1 MTDTAPKHT
10 IPPKHAPN
18 TDTTNTATAKNVA
31 GETYSQKMKGKSG
44 LERIIKAA
52 GYSRDGFLAAYKSEQ
67 AFRQVVWLNAVLV
80 LVLIFVPFALAIK
93 MILLTVSALS
103 IIVELFNTGLEAIVD
118 RISSDYHPLSKVAKD
133 VGSAAQFVVL
143 ALQALLWLMAFV
155 SLF

>member
-1 MTDTAPKHT
+1 MTNTTPKQTPTDNANDTA
-10 IPPKHAPN
+10 
-18 TDTTNTATAKNVA
+18 
-31 GETYSQKMKGKSG
+31 YSQKMKGKSG

-52 GYSRDGFLAAYKSEQ
+52 GYSKDGFLAAYKSEQ

-80 LVLIFVPFALAIK
+80 LALIFVPFALAIK

-143 ALQALLWLMAFV
+143 TLQAVLWGLAVLSMI
-155 SLF
+155 